1 MEGINLR
8 GGYALMRATWLSWMQ
23 YRSFFFILAFG
34 WMIPPLAALFV
45 WLAAVDSGSLAGFT
59 RGSFVAYYLILI
71 LVNQITYAQS
81 NWTLGDVI
89 REGNLNFWLTR
100 PIPGFW
106 NVLASEMAGKAV
118 YLLFVIP
125 VTALLAIVLKPELE
139 TSWIQVLLFLF
150 SIILAWMLRF
160 LWGFWLAS
168 LAFWTSRA
176 DGLLALQDGLVFL
189 LSGMVAPLALLPA
202 GVSLAARILPFHAM
216 IGSPVEI
223 LIGSI
228 PLNQTGFALG
238 IQFAWVVTTYLIC
251 RIVWHSGLRRY
262 AAVGG

>member
-45 WLAAVDSGSLAGFT
+45 WLAAAESGSLAGFT

-106 NVLASEMAGKAV
+106 NVLAARNGHRRFWSVWGCCAAKNSAAASTTGSAAG
-118 YLLFVIP
+118 
-125 VTALLAIVLKPELE
+125 
-139 TSWIQVLLFLF
+139 
-150 SIILAWMLRF
+150 
-160 LWGFWLAS
+160 
-168 LAFWTSRA
+168 
-176 DGLLALQDGLVFL
+176 
-189 LSGMVAPLALLPA
+189 
-202 GVSLAARILPFHAM
+202 
-216 IGSPVEI
+216 
-223 LIGSI
+223 
-228 PLNQTGFALG
+228 
-238 IQFAWVVTTYLIC
+238 
-251 RIVWHSGLRRY
+251 
-262 AAVGG
+262 